1 MSALMTAR
9 SFICWFRGQQVPR
22 LRCEGVKKSLIGALY
37 VPREQGVRH
46 ISLVFREMWETR
58 RYTGRLSTQLA
69 KNIKA
74 RVSHISRKT
83 SEMWGTPC
91 SVARTWL
98 KNLARLSLLIFL
110 VCLGYAA
117 AQQSSGGFTQ
127 VETLIQQGHLE
138 EAETEIREQLQRNP
152 SIEGY
157 NLLGIIESDKH
168 DYQSAVSAFQQALQ
182 LSPNSAK
189 THNNL
194 GNVYVAQKKFDLAE
208 KEFRTVLR
216 LDPTNRDGNYNLGVL
231 LMAKGSSAEAIAY
244 FERVRP
250 ANPATSL
257 NLVHALFESKRTA
270 EALRMATELSEQHK
284 NDLQVHFSL
293 GILLAS
299 EKQYKPAQVELE
311 KAEVLQPG
319 TFEIPY
325 NLGQVFLRSSAFPQA
340 ELALNRALKQKPD
353 SPEALS
359 LLAQVLADES
369 RPMDALALLVRAHKL
384 VPDNTDVILL
394 MAQIS
399 MSQHYYED
407 AIPLLESGVAIA
419 PQRTDLHAA
428 LGESYLMSGRMDKA
442 IEEFKKVI
450 EAEPSARSY
459 VALGLSYLWLGRFD
473 EAKQSFVEGLKLDP
487 RNTAC
492 VFNLGYIA
500 ERQGDAAVAESRFQE
515 ALRLNPDFA
524 DALLELANLRIA
536 GKKFAEAA
544 ELLKRYVKVSR
555 SPATGYYKLAMVE
568 RSLHETAAA
577 DRDLGLFQT
586 ISKNASDGEFPNE
599 HLFDYL
605 DNRSKLDPRARN
617 QMDISEITDQLKDHP
632 DQPEGLYLLAQ
643 AYLKSGK
650 ADEAKSTIAQ
660 LDRISSNDYR
670 TLTGTGV
677 LLARYH
683 LYDDAIQHFQAALQV
698 NPNSDEVKFDL
709 ADAYFHKRLYSQ
721 ALEAAEQVSEQG
733 RKDDAYLALLG
744 DIYVHLGDAAR
755 AAEIYRDAIR
765 RNPDNDQGYLA
776 LALLEF
782 RGRDIA
788 GAKQTLLQGQARI
801 PGSGKILWG
810 LGLAS
815 ALEGNT
821 AKAEEQFERAVD
833 LLPEW
838 PGSYSTLGVFY
849 FQTGQIAKAKEVLNR
864 FKNSNESAALDI
876 NRIEQVLAQAPAT
889 SPAADEPLTMANR
902 AQLLQLALALAD
914 RTL

>member
-1 MSALMTAR
+1 M
-9 SFICWFRGQQVPR
+9 
-22 LRCEGVKKSLIGALY
+22 
-37 VPREQGVRH
+37 
-46 ISLVFREMWETR
+46 
-58 RYTGRLSTQLA
+58 
-69 KNIKA
+69 
-74 RVSHISRKT
+74 
-83 SEMWGTPC
+83 
-91 SVARTWL
+91 
-98 KNLARLSLLIFL
+98 
-110 VCLGYAA
+110 
-117 AQQSSGGFTQ
+117 
-127 VETLIQQGHLE
+127 
-138 EAETEIREQLQRNP
+138 
-152 SIEGY
+152 
-157 NLLGIIESDKH
+157 
-168 DYQSAVSAFQQALQ
+168 
-182 LSPNSAK
+182 
-189 THNNL
+189 
-194 GNVYVAQKKFDLAE
+194 
-208 KEFRTVLR
+208 
-216 LDPTNRDGNYNLGVL
+216 
-231 LMAKGSSAEAIAY
+231 
-244 FERVRP
+244 
-250 ANPATSL
+250 
-257 NLVHALFESKRTA
+257 
-270 EALRMATELSEQHK
+270 
-284 NDLQVHFSL
+284 
-293 GILLAS
+293 
-299 EKQYKPAQVELE
+299 ELE

-359 LLAQVLADES
+359 LLAQVLADQS

-617 QMDISEITDQLKDHP
+617 QMDISGDHRSTRKIIP
-632 DQPEGLYLLAQ
+632 INPR
-643 AYLKSGK
+643 AYTCWL
-650 ADEAKSTIAQ
+650 
-660 LDRISSNDYR
+660 
-670 TLTGTGV
+670 
-677 LLARYH
+677 
-683 LYDDAIQHFQAALQV
+683 
-698 NPNSDEVKFDL
+698 
-709 ADAYFHKRLYSQ
+709 RL
-721 ALEAAEQVSEQG
+721 
-733 RKDDAYLALLG
+733 
-744 DIYVHLGDAAR
+744 I
-755 AAEIYRDAIR
+755 
-765 RNPDNDQGYLA
+765 
-776 LALLEF
+776 
-782 RGRDIA
+782 
-788 GAKQTLLQGQARI
+788 
-801 PGSGKILWG
+801 
-810 LGLAS
+810 
-815 ALEGNT
+815 
-821 AKAEEQFERAVD
+821 
-833 LLPEW
+833 
-838 PGSYSTLGVFY
+838 
-849 FQTGQIAKAKEVLNR
+849 
-864 FKNSNESAALDI
+864 
-876 NRIEQVLAQAPAT
+876 
-889 SPAADEPLTMANR
+889 
-902 AQLLQLALALAD
+902 
-914 RTL
+914 

>member
-1 MSALMTAR
+1 MSTLMTAR
-9 SFICWFRGQQVPR
+9 SFTC
-22 LRCEGVKKSLIGALY
+22 
-37 VPREQGVRH
+37 
-46 ISLVFREMWETR
+46 
-58 RYTGRLSTQLA
+58 
-69 KNIKA
+69 
-74 RVSHISRKT
+74 
-83 SEMWGTPC
+83 
-91 SVARTWL
+91 
-98 KNLARLSLLIFL
+98 LSLLIFL
-110 VCLGYAA
+110 VCPGYAA
-117 AQQSSGGFTQ
+117 AQQSASFAQ

-138 EAETEIREQLQRNP
+138 EAETEVRAELQRNP
-152 SIEGY
+152 SVEGY
-157 NLLGIIESDKH
+157 NLLGIIESDKQ

-182 LSPNSAK
+182 LSPDSAK

-208 KEFRTVLR
+208 KEFRTVLH
-216 LDPTNRDGNYNLGVL
+216 LEPTNRDGNYNLGVL
-231 LMAKGSSAEAIAY
+231 LMAKGSPTEAIAY

-257 NLVHALFESKRTA
+257 NLVRALFESKRTT

-284 NDLQVHFSL
+284 NDVQVHFSL

-311 KAEVLQPG
+311 KAEVLKPG

-325 NLGQVFLRSSAFPQA
+325 NLGQVFLRTGALPQA

-369 RPMDALALLVRAHKL
+369 RPMDALALLVRAHKI

-399 MSQHYYED
+399 MSQRYYED
-407 AIPLLESGVAIA
+407 AIPLLESGIAIA

-428 LGESYLMSGRMDKA
+428 LGESYLMSDRIDKA

-459 VALGLSYLWLGRFD
+459 AALGLSYLRLGRFD
-473 EAKQSFVEGLKLDP
+473 YAKQSFLEGLKLDP
-487 RNTAC
+487 HNTSC
-492 VFNLGYIA
+492 IFNLGFIA
-500 ERQGDAAVAESRFQE
+500 ERQGDAAGAEARFQE
-515 ALRLNPDFA
+515 VLRVNPDFA

-577 DRDLGLFQT
+577 DRDLSLFQK
-586 ISKNASDGEFPNE
+586 ISKNVSDGQFPNE

-605 DNRSKLDPRARN
+605 DNRSKLDPRSRN
-617 QMDISEITDQLKDHP
+617 QMDIAEITDQLKDHP
-632 DQPEGLYLLAQ
+632 DQPEGLYLLAE

-650 ADEAKSTIAQ
+650 VEEARSRIAQ
-660 LDRISSNDYR
+660 LDKVSSDDYR
-670 TLTGTGV
+670 TLTGNGV

-683 LYDDAIQHFQAALQV
+683 QYDDAIQHFQAALQV

-709 ADAYFHKRLYSQ
+709 ADAYFRKRLYPQ

-755 AAEIYRDAIR
+755 AAEIFRDAIR

-821 AKAEEQFERAVD
+821 AEAGERFERAVEM
-833 LLPEW
+833 LPEW

-864 FKNSNESAALDI
+864 FKNSNQSSALDI

-889 SPAADEPLTMANR
+889 SPAANEPLTMANR
-902 AQLLQLALALAD
+902 TQLLQLALALAD